1 MKALWASNTNNAN
14 FPSCT
19 LAVQYDG
26 NLTYS
31 DKNGKII
38 WDAKSQGGYA
48 YVPNVRNNAL
58 ENDFSLLNESTLFSP
73 NGTMFAMMQ
82 SDGRLVVYKAKNPW
96 ATRNA
101 TQTW

>member
-1 MKALWASNTNNAN
+1 
-14 FPSCT
+14 
-19 LAVQYDG
+19 
-26 NLTYS
+26 LTYS

-48 YVPNVRNNAL
+48 YVHIERNNAL

-101 TQTW
+101 TKTW